1 MKRSAALAPLS
12 RDRQHALDAALRLR
26 APSRS
31 PSRRCSRIS
40 TGASSAR
47 GNGLSRSRSGW
58 LLPALPAGDEEWGD
72 QRLRRVRHT
81 ITSTLP
87 NRTSL
92 MYWLGVMWE
101 SIKAA
106 NRSRGKRSRC

>member
-12 RDRQHALDAALRLR
+12 RDDQHALDAALRLR
-26 APSRS
+26 RAEPESVSEVLAHFHRFFQREG
-31 PSRRCSRIS
+31 RR
-40 TGASSAR
+40 T
-47 GNGLSRSRSGW
+47 SRSRSGW

-72 QRLRRVRHT
+72 QRLGRVRHT

-92 MYWLGVMWE
+92 MYWLG
-101 SIKAA
+101 
-106 NRSRGKRSRC
+106 